1 MKTKTKNSGFEGQ
14 MAELEALIEKLEGE
28 SLSLEDSLTAF
39 EQAMELG
46 KQCAL
51 RLEQAQQRVNFL
63 IQETGSRQEEEVKTG
78 SHEAQ

>member
-1 MKTKTKNSGFEGQ
+1 MKGKNKNSSFEEQ

-28 SLSLEDSLTAF
+28 SLSLENSLTTF

-51 RLEQAQQRVNFL
+51 RLEQAQQRINAL
-63 IQETGSRQEEEVKTG
+63 MQETDQEKLSPDLPENQ
-78 SHEAQ
+78 S

>member
-1 MKTKTKNSGFEGQ
+1 

-28 SLSLEDSLTAF
+28 SLSLEDSLAAF

-51 RLEQAQQRVNFL
+51 RLEQAQQRINFL
-63 IQETGSRQEEEVKTG
+63 IQENDKGREEEAG
-78 SHEAQ
+78 DHEAQ